1 MYLSEPF
8 RKCLS
13 RLCEDVNTPRSLTV
27 AILLRYNE
35 VEQIVNLR
43 CNPFHYLG
51 IEAERFAEDNLVTE
65 FIRKCDIPGVI
76 PAKRLEEECFQRFL
90 STEALCLRTNHRLE
104 RFISGLLDQPED
116 ARLLEFI
123 EQVKRQIKWLVGPI
137 PKEIS
142 PGFGPGATLTTAANQ
157 ATLPD
162 KIASVPCGT
171 PRALYLYNT
180 LFRESGWERY
190 GGQRA
195 LLRLPGTSI
204 RGPSLGL
211 QQVARGNRFFTVPKE
226 ATKLRGACLSPSV
239 NGYLQKGIG
248 LHLRKRLHRAD
259 IFIDGQGDFGPLTVN
274 GFSSA
279 DRHVRMAEKASRDGI
294 LSTIDL
300 SDASN
305 TIAYKTIELLWPVEW
320 FSLLCDTREP
330 FVERP
335 DGRFQRLEM
344 FSAMGN
350 GFTFELETI
359 TFWAIVSVAAQY
371 TNVSVFGDDIICE
384 SEYAQEV
391 LSALRFFGFV
401 PNERKTFT
409 SGHFRESCGGDFF
422 DGVPVRAHYVKEE
435 PSEPQ
440 QWIGLANGLYR
451 FAFDHP
457 RTSHRWSY
465 LHRAWLA
472 AVDALPRRLRGL
484 RGPKALG
491 DLVLRDDRCGTTEFQ
506 LKQLELKNFRER
518 DGIYWWRTYA
528 PVARPLPWKLW
539 DPCVIYASALLGV
552 PSTGPHLR
560 GSVSGY
566 KLKWVPHTI

>member
-8 RKCLS
+8 LKCLS

-27 AILLRYNE
+27 AIMLRYNA
-35 VEQIVNLR
+35 VEQLASLR
-43 CNPFHYLG
+43 CDPFHYLNY
-51 IEAERFAEDNLVTE
+51 EAELFAKDNLVTE
-65 FIRKCDIPGVI
+65 FIRKCDLPDVI
-76 PAKRLEEECFQRFL
+76 PSQRLEEECFNRFL
-90 STEALCLRTNHRLE
+90 STEALCKTTNHRLE
-104 RFISGLLDQPED
+104 RFISGLLDQDGD

-123 EQVKRQIKWLVGPI
+123 EQVKRQIRWLVGPV

-162 KIASVPCGT
+162 KLASVPCGT
-171 PRALYLYNT
+171 PRALYLYNS
-180 LFRESGWERY
+180 LFHDSGWERH
-190 GGQRA
+190 GGVRSYTFA
-195 LLRLPGTSI
+195 CGNWYWGS
-204 RGPSLGL
+204 SLGL
-211 QQVARGNRFFTVPKE
+211 QEIARGNRFFTVPKE
-226 ATKLRGACLSPSV
+226 ATKLRGACLPPSV

-248 LHLRKRLHRAD
+248 LHLRKRLHKAK
-259 IFIDGQGDFGPLTVN
+259 IFIDGQGTVGPYTIN

-279 DRHVRMAEKASRDGI
+279 DLHRQLARQGSRDG
-294 LSTIDL
+294 SFVTIDL
-300 SDASN
+300 TDASN
-305 TIAYKTIELLWPVEW
+305 TNAYKTVELLWPAEW

-330 FVERP
+330 FMERP
-335 DGRFQRLEM
+335 DGRFQKLEM

-350 GFTFELETI
+350 GYTFELETI

-371 TNVSVFGDDIICE
+371 TYVSVFGDDIICE
-384 SEYAQEV
+384 SQYSQEV

-422 DGVPVRAHYVKEE
+422 DGVPVRAHYVKKE

-440 QWIGLANGLYR
+440 QWISLANGLYR

-472 AVDALPRRLRGL
+472 AVDALPRRLRSL
-484 RGPKALG
+484 RGPKDLG
-491 DLVLRDDRCGTTEFQ
+491 DLVLRDDRCHSIEFQ
-506 LKQLELKNFRER
+506 LKQLELKNFR
-518 DGIYWWRTYA
+518 DTNGIYWWRTYS
-528 PVARPLPWKLW
+528 PINPSVPLNNWN
-539 DPCVIYASALLGV
+539 DRVVYASALAGV
-552 PSTGPHLR
+552 PSTGPHQR

-566 KLKWVPHTI
+566 RLKWVPHTL